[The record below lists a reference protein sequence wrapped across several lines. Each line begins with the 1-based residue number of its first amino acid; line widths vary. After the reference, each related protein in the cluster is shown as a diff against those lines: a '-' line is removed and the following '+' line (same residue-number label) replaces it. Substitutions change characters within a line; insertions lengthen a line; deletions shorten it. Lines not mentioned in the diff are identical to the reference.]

1 MSASFGMIIRN
12 SFRQFS
18 FNRPAITTQ
27 NCEEYLTNKL
37 TSRFESELKNSN
49 YVHRID
55 KRLISAANL
64 YCSVDSSELEA
75 IFNRKF
81 IALNLDKVDIENLQK
96 FQHLLDCIK
105 GVKNTGELGCS
116 VSKNISD
123 LIELKSIYVNR
134 DKNNNIDDK
143 SPNIENKIGHTT
155 IEYQQEDEEEGLT
168 AAEFNRIE
176 CYLEQNRSLAEL
188 KGKESE
194 YFIRVY
200 QEIKENRDKTNEQL
214 IVTNQTGQPLQSGTT
229 ELKMELVVDKEIG
242 QNIASV
248 ELKQNNKIGTKEAVG
263 STFWQK
269 LSQKT
274 SQLFATS
281 WSFIK
286 TKLIGFLLPTFFS
299 TKIN

>member
-1 MSASFGMIIRN
+1 MSALFGMIIRD

-81 IALNLDKVDIENLQK
+81 IALNLDKVDIGNLQK

-105 GVKNTGELGCS
+105 GVKNTGELGCL

-176 CYLEQNRSLAEL
+176 CYLEQNRLLVEL

-200 QEIKENRDKTNEQL
+200 QEIKENRDKKNEQL
-214 IVTNQTGQPLQSGTT
+214 IVTNQTSQSLQSGTT

-248 ELKQNNKIGTKEAVG
+248 ELKQHNKIGTKEAVG

-274 SQLFATS
+274 SQLLATS